1 MGFAPDFGLRY
12 LEAGHG
18 GKTLVLRRI
27 RVQDLV
33 QIGPRLLT
41 CTVNISMERVYAA
54 SLDFADHVVD
64 ELLALSPDTG
74 DSLKKQ
80 IAAFVADPRPIPLRS
95 LHVDLEARLGGLE
108 VNAREPYVPLLVERV
123 SPPSAAASIEVR

>member
-18 GKTLVLRRI
+18 DKTLVLRRI

-41 CTVNISMERVYAA
+41 CTVNVAMERVYAA

-64 ELLALSPDTG
+64 ELLALSPDMG
-74 DSLKKQ
+74 DALEKSVF
-80 IAAFVADPRPIPLRS
+80 AFVPDPRPVRMKP
-95 LHVDLEARLGGLE
+95 LHVDLEARLGELE
-108 VNAREPYVPLLVERV
+108 VNTREPYVPLLVERV
-123 SPPSAAASIEVR
+123 SPPSAVASIEVR